1 MTSQAERF
9 AALLGTSSDTS
20 AAINGAAHNNNAFCE
35 TAPMGMQFVPIS
47 AVSKFPY
54 KYMKR
59 SQSEPVSVQFFA
71 GGKFWDR
78 DWDL

>member
-9 AALLGTSSDTS
+9 AALLGKPSNTSSST
-20 AAINGAAHNNNAFCE
+20 NGAAHKHTFCE
-35 TAPMGMQFVPIS
+35 TAPMDMQFVPIN

-59 SQSEPVSVQFFA
+59 SQSEHVSLQFFA
-71 GGKFWDR
+71 GGKFWER
-78 DWDL
+78 EWDL

>member
-1 MTSQAERF
+1 MTTSQAERF
-9 AALLGTSSDTS
+9 AALLGTSPKTSTSTNS
-20 AAINGAAHNNNAFCE
+20 AAHKNTFCE
-35 TAPMGMQFVPIS
+35 TAPMDMQFVPIN

-59 SQSEPVSVQFFA
+59 SQSEPVSLQFFA
-71 GGKFWDR
+71 GGKFWER

>member
-9 AALLGTSSDTS
+9 VALLGNSSKIS
-20 AAINGAAHNNNAFCE
+20 ASTDGAAHKHTFCE
-35 TAPMGMQFVPIS
+35 TAPMGMQFVPIN

-59 SQSEPVSVQFFA
+59 SQSESVSIQFFA
-71 GGKFWDR
+71 GGKFWER

>member
-9 AALLGTSSDTS
+9 AALLGPTPKNSTLIN
-20 AAINGAAHNNNAFCE
+20 AAAPKHAFCE
-35 TAPMGMQFVPIS
+35 TASMDMQFVPIN

-59 SQSEPVSVQFFA
+59 SQSEPVSLQFFA
-71 GGKFWDR
+71 GGKFWER
-78 DWDL
+78 EWDL

>member
-1 MTSQAERF
+1 MTTSQAERF
-9 AALLGTSSDTS
+9 AALLGTSPNTS
-20 AAINGAAHNNNAFCE
+20 TPTNGAAHKNTFCE
-35 TAPMGMQFVPIS
+35 TAAMDMQFVPIN

-59 SQSEPVSVQFFA
+59 SQSEAVSLQFFA
-71 GGKFWDR
+71 AGKFWER